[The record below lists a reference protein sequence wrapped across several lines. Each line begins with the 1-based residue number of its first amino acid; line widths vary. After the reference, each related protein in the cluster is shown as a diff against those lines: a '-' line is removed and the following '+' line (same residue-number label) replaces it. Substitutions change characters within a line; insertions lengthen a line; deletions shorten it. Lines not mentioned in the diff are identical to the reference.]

1 MRYWWVSQNQTFQ
14 HEVPGGYMWSPKA
27 NANGSQNHFYET
39 MREVSQGDIVF
50 SFKDKRIMAIGI
62 VLGPAYTCPKPTE
75 FGTSG
80 ANWNNVGWKVD
91 VSFKVIQNA
100 IQPSEHM
107 GLLKSFLP
115 ERYSPIR
122 PGGKGNQ
129 MYLAEVSEGFAQALM
144 GLIGYEAQ
152 AIAQDAHQEKV
163 SVADVDGNRYEHN
176 RLLQAWDEVQIDQIE
191 KDRELTETE
200 RKQVIN
206 SRRGQGL
213 FRNRVAE
220 REGQCRIT
228 HVDRPEHL
236 VASHIKPWRVAN
248 NNERLDGE
256 NGLFLT
262 PSIDHLFNDGFIS
275 FRDNGGL
282 IISPVA
288 HNESLV
294 RMGVPN
300 DEACNVGSFT
310 QKQAEYLEY
319 HRDSIL
325 LKSRS

>member
-14 HEVPGGYMWSPKA
+14 HEVPGGYLWSPKA

-50 SFKDKRIMAIGI
+50 SFKDRKIMAMGI
-62 VLGPAYTCPKPTE
+62 VLGPAYTCPKPSE
-75 FGTSG
+75 FGASG
-80 ANWNNVGWKVD
+80 PNWNYVGWKVD
-91 VSFKVIQNA
+91 VSFQILRNPIEPRQ
-100 IQPSEHM
+100 HM
-107 GLLKSFLP
+107 ELLRPLLSP
-115 ERYSPIR
+115 RYSPIR
-122 PGGKGNQ
+122 PDGTGNQ
-129 MYLAEVSEGFAQALM
+129 MYLAEVSDGFAKALM
-144 GLIGYEAQ
+144 GLIGYEAT
-152 AIAQDAHQEKV
+152 AIEQDALQEKV
-163 SVADVDGNRYEHN
+163 SVADVDENRFEHN
-176 RLLQAWDEVQIDQIE
+176 RLMQDWDEAQIDQIK
-191 KDRELTETE
+191 KDNKLTETE

-220 REGQCRIT
+220 RERQCRIT
-228 HVDRPEHL
+228 RVDRPEHL

-288 HNESLV
+288 YSESLV
-294 RMGVPN
+294 RMGVPK
-300 DEACNVGSFT
+300 DEQYNVGSFT
-310 QKQAEYLEY
+310 REQAKYLEY